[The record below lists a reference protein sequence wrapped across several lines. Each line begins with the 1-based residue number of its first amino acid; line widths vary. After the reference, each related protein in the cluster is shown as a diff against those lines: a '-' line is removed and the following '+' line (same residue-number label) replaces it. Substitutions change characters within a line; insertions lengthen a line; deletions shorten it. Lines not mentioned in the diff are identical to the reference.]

1 MQISLISDVAENLN
15 LSMHVISICVTEFIH
30 DCKKQKEDR
39 GSLCKRRHI
48 YTSRSGVHCF
58 ETLEQR
64 CRHESGILN
73 VFFVNSCNCP
83 SACFWNFL
91 ADQELC

>member
-1 MQISLISDVAENLN
+1 MQISLISDVPEILN
-15 LSMHVISICVTEFIH
+15 LSMHVNSICVTEFIH
-30 DCKKQKEDR
+30 DCKNKKKTGGLFAR
-39 GSLCKRRHI
+39 RRHI
-48 YTSRSGVHCF
+48 YTSHSGVHCF

-83 SACFWNFL
+83 SACFWSFL
-91 ADQELC
+91 ADEELC

>member
-30 DCKKQKEDR
+30 DCKNKKNAGGLFAR
-39 GSLCKRRHI
+39 RRHI
-48 YTSRSGVHCF
+48 YTSHSGVHCF

-64 CRHESGILN
+64 CRHESGNIKC
-73 VFFVNSCNCP
+73 VFCKQLQLPFGVFLELP
-83 SACFWNFL
+83 S
-91 ADQELC
+91 

>member
-30 DCKKQKEDR
+30 DCKNKKNA
-39 GSLCKRRHI
+39 GGHI
-48 YTSRSGVHCF
+48 YTSHSGVHCF

-83 SACFWNFL
+83 SACF
-91 ADQELC
+91 

>member
-30 DCKKQKEDR
+30 DCKNKKNAGGLFAR
-39 GSLCKRRHI
+39 RRHI
-48 YTSRSGVHCF
+48 YTSHSGVHCF

-64 CRHESGILN
+64 FRHESGILN

-83 SACFWNFL
+83 SACF
-91 ADQELC
+91 

>member
-30 DCKKQKEDR
+30 DCKNKKNA
-39 GSLCKRRHI
+39 GSLFARRRHI
-48 YTSRSGVHCF
+48 YTSHSGVHCF

-73 VFFVNSCNCP
+73 VFFCKQLQLPFGVFLELP
-83 SACFWNFL
+83 S
-91 ADQELC
+91 

>member
-1 MQISLISDVAENLN
+1 MQISLISDVPEILN
-15 LSMHVISICVTEFIH
+15 LSMHVNSICVTEFIH
-30 DCKKQKEDR
+30 DCKNKKKTGGLFAR
-39 GSLCKRRHI
+39 RRHI
-48 YTSRSGVHCF
+48 YTSHSGVHCF

-64 CRHESGILN
+64 RRHESGILN

-83 SACFWNFL
+83 SACFWSFL